1 MRCAKRPPQCLA
13 SSPAAE
19 SSALQGVLSGFATIG
34 AIIGLG
40 FLLAH
45 FGVLRSDSQL
55 LLTRLVFFVA
65 TPALLFQTFSTA
77 PVGQILSSGLVV
89 AALSFIGTAAV
100 YVLLARAVWRRSTG
114 DTVLG
119 ALASSYVNAAN
130 LGLPITVYVL
140 GTASFVAP
148 VLLMQLLVIT
158 PLAFAVLDTVVSGRR
173 PSLLGTVSQPV
184 RNPITVGSFLG
195 LICSLAGW
203 QVPPAVAAPVGL
215 IAGMAVPGVLL
226 AYGISLRLG
235 PRMIA
240 GESVAELA
248 VVCLLKLLVQP
259 LLAYAAAR
267 WLFDLDGRALLAATV
282 VAALPTAQNI
292 FVYATR
298 YDRATTL
305 ARDSIFVTTVLSVP
319 VLLTITALLA

>member
-1 MRCAKRPPQCLA
+1 VRGGHRDA
-13 SSPAAE
+13 SRHGPRL
-19 SSALQGVLSGFATIG
+19 SSTPLQGVLAGFATIG
-34 AIIGLG
+34 AVIGLG
-40 FLLAH
+40 LLLAH
-45 FGVLRSDSQL
+45 LGVLRSDSQL

-65 TPALLFQTFSTA
+65 TPALLFQTLSTA
-77 PVGQILSSGLVV
+77 PVGQILSSGLAA
-89 AALSFIGTAAV
+89 AALSFVGTAAV
-100 YVLLARAVWRRSTG
+100 YVLLARTVWHRSTG

-119 ALASSYVNAAN
+119 ALSSAYVNAGN

-140 GTASFVAP
+140 GTASFIAP

-158 PLAFAVLDTVVSGRR
+158 PLAFAVLDTVGSRR
-173 PSLLGTVSQPV
+173 RTSLLGIISQPL

-195 LICSLAGW
+195 LLCSLAGR
-203 QVPPAVAAPVGL
+203 QVPAAIAAPVAL

-235 PRMIA
+235 PRPIA
-240 GESVAELA
+240 GGSVAELT
-248 VVCLLKLLVQP
+248 VVCVLKLLVQP
-259 LLAYAAAR
+259 LVAYAAAR
-267 WLFDLDGRALLAATV
+267 WLFGLDGRALLAATL

-298 YDRATTL
+298 YDRSTTL

-319 VLLTITALLA
+319 VLLAITALLS

>member
-1 MRCAKRPPQCLA
+1 M
-13 SSPAAE
+13 
-19 SSALQGVLSGFATIG
+19 QGVLAGFAAIG
-34 AIIGLG
+34 AIMGLG
-40 FLLAH
+40 FFLAH
-45 FGVLRSDSQL
+45 LGVLRADSQL

-65 TPALLFQTFSTA
+65 TPALLFQTLSTA
-77 PVGQILSSGLVV
+77 PVDQILSSGLAV
-89 AALSFIGTAAV
+89 AALSFVGTAVV

-119 ALASSYVNAAN
+119 AMSSAYVNAAN

-140 GTASFVAP
+140 GTASFIAP

-158 PLAFAVLDTVVSGRR
+158 PLAFAILDALTSKRR
-173 PSLLGTVSQPV
+173 PSLFGYLTQPL
-184 RNPITVGSFLG
+184 RNPISVASFLG
-195 LICSLAGW
+195 LLCSLADW
-203 QVPPAVAAPVGL
+203 QVPSLVAAPVGL

-235 PRMIA
+235 PRPMA
-240 GESVAELA
+240 GGSGVELA
-248 VVCLLKLLVQP
+248 VVCVLKLLVQP
-259 LLAYAAAR
+259 VLAYAVAR

-298 YDRATTL
+298 YDRSTTL

-319 VLLTITALLA
+319 VLLTITALLT

>member
-1 MRCAKRPPQCLA
+1 M
-13 SSPAAE
+13 
-19 SSALQGVLSGFATIG
+19 QGVLAGFATLG
-34 AIIGLG
+34 AIIALG

-45 FGVLRSDSQL
+45 FGVLRADSQL

-65 TPALLFQTFSTA
+65 TPALLFQTLSKA
-77 PVGQILSSGLVV
+77 PVGQIFTSGLAV
-89 AALSFIGTAAV
+89 AALSFVGTAAV
-100 YVLLARAVWRRSTG
+100 YVLLARTVWRRSTG
-114 DTVLG
+114 DTVVG
-119 ALASSYVNAAN
+119 ALSSAYVNAAN

-140 GTASFVAP
+140 GTASFIAP

-158 PLAFAVLDTVVSGRR
+158 PLAFAVLDAVVSKRR
-173 PSLLGTVSQPV
+173 PSLLGIISQPL

-195 LICSLAGW
+195 LLCSLAGW
-203 QVPPAVAAPVGL
+203 QVPALVAAPVAL

-226 AYGISLRLG
+226 AYGVSLRLG
-235 PRMIA
+235 PRPIA
-240 GESVAELA
+240 GGSVAELA
-248 VVCLLKLLVQP
+248 VVCPLKLLVQP
-259 LLAYAAAR
+259 VLAYAAAR

-298 YDRATTL
+298 YDRSTTL

-319 VLLTITALLA
+319 VLLTITALLT

>member
-1 MRCAKRPPQCLA
+1 M
-13 SSPAAE
+13 
-19 SSALQGVLSGFATIG
+19 QGVLAGFAAIG

-45 FGVLRSDSQL
+45 LGVLHSDSQL

-65 TPALLFQTFSTA
+65 TPALLFQTLSTA
-77 PVGQILSSGLVV
+77 PVDQILSSGLVV
-89 AALSFIGTAAV
+89 AALSFVGTASV
-100 YVLLARAVWRRSTG
+100 YVLLARALWHRSTG

-119 ALASSYVNAAN
+119 AMSSAYVNAAN

-140 GTASFVAP
+140 GTASFIAP

-158 PLAFAVLDTVVSGRR
+158 PLAFVVLDAVASKRR
-173 PSLLGTVSQPV
+173 PSLFGYLTQPL

-195 LICSLAGW
+195 LLCSLASW
-203 QVPPAVAAPVGL
+203 RVPALLAAPVGL

-235 PRMIA
+235 PRPMA
-240 GESVAELA
+240 GGSGVELA
-248 VVCLLKLLVQP
+248 VVCALKLLVQP
-259 LLAYAAAR
+259 LLAYAVAR
-267 WLFDLDGRALLAATV
+267 WVFDLDGRALLAATV

-298 YDRATTL
+298 YNRSTTL

-319 VLLTITALLA
+319 VLLTITALLT

>member
-1 MRCAKRPPQCLA
+1 M
-13 SSPAAE
+13 
-19 SSALQGVLSGFATIG
+19 QGVLAGFATIG
-34 AIIGLG
+34 AIIALG

-45 FGVLRSDSQL
+45 LGVLRSDSEL

-65 TPALLFQTFSTA
+65 TPALLFQTLSTTT
-77 PVGQILSSGLVV
+77 VGQFLSSGLAV
-89 AALSFIGTAAV
+89 AALSFAGTAAV
-100 YVLLARAVWRRSTG
+100 YVLLARAVWRHSTG

-119 ALASSYVNAAN
+119 ALSSAYVNAGN

-140 GTASFVAP
+140 GSASFIAP

-158 PLAFAVLDTVVSGRR
+158 PMAFAVLDTLSSGRR
-173 PSLLGTVSQPV
+173 PSVFGTITQPL

-195 LICSLAGW
+195 LLCSLAGW
-203 QVPPAVAAPVGL
+203 QVPAPIAAPVGL
-215 IAGMAVPGVLL
+215 IAGMAVPGVCL
-226 AYGISLRLG
+226 AYGVSLRLG
-235 PRMIA
+235 PRPIA
-240 GESVAELA
+240 DGSSSELA
-248 VVCLLKLLVQP
+248 VVCVLKLLVQP

-267 WLFDLDGRALLAATV
+267 WLFGLDGRALLAATV

-298 YDRATTL
+298 YGRSTVL

-319 VLLTITALLA
+319 VLLAITALLT

>member
-1 MRCAKRPPQCLA
+1 MQGILA
-13 SSPAAE
+13 
-19 SSALQGVLSGFATIG
+19 GFATIG

-45 FGVLRSDSQL
+45 FGVLRSDSQG

-65 TPALLFQTFSTA
+65 TPALLFQTLSTTTA
-77 PVGQILSSGLVV
+77 GQFLSSGLAV
-89 AALSFIGTAAV
+89 AALSFAATAAV
-100 YVLLARAVWRRSTG
+100 YVLLARAAWRHSTG

-119 ALASSYVNAAN
+119 ALSSAYVNAGN

-140 GTASFVAP
+140 GTASFIAP

-158 PLAFAVLDTVVSGRR
+158 PLAFAVLDTLSSGRR
-173 PSLLGTVSQPV
+173 PSLFGTITQPL

-195 LICSLAGW
+195 LLCSLAGW
-203 QVPPAVAAPVGL
+203 HVPAPIAAPVGL
-215 IAGMAVPGVLL
+215 IAGMAVPGVCL
-226 AYGISLRLG
+226 AYGVSLRLG
-235 PRMIA
+235 PRPVA
-240 GESVAELA
+240 DGSSAELA
-248 VVCLLKLLVQP
+248 VVCVLKLLVQP
-259 LLAYAAAR
+259 LLAYVAAR
-267 WLFDLDGRALLAATV
+267 WLFDLHGVALLAATV
-282 VAALPTAQNI
+282 VAALPTAQNV

-319 VLLTITALLA
+319 VLLTITALLT

>member
-1 MRCAKRPPQCLA
+1 MLA
-13 SSPAAE
+13 
-19 SSALQGVLSGFATIG
+19 GFAAIG

-40 FLLAH
+40 FVLAH
-45 FGVLRSDSQL
+45 LGVLRSDSQL

-65 TPALLFQTFSTA
+65 TPALLFQTLSRA
-77 PVGQILSSGLVV
+77 PVDQILSSGLAV
-89 AALSFIGTAAV
+89 AALSFVGTAAV
-100 YVLLARAVWRRSTG
+100 YVLFARAVWRRSTG

-119 ALASSYVNAAN
+119 AMSSAYVNAAN

-140 GTASFVAP
+140 GTASFIAP

-158 PLAFAVLDTVVSGRR
+158 PLAFAVLDAVASERR
-173 PSLLGTVSQPV
+173 PSLLGHLTQPL

-195 LICSLAGW
+195 LLSSLAGW
-203 QVPPAVAAPVGL
+203 QVPALVAAPVGL

-235 PRMIA
+235 PRPMA
-240 GESVAELA
+240 GGSGVELA

-259 LLAYAAAR
+259 VLAYAVAR

-298 YDRATTL
+298 YDRSTTL

-319 VLLTITALLA
+319 VLLTITALLT